1 MKKQS
6 EKTAAAASLI
16 LGYLAIVGVGVWR
29 ATKRRRS
36 QSEGAK
42 DSASGASKCESRNQV
57 KNQEEKQE
65 EKLQSFSLETPGNAP
80 LDQLARRGADEER
93 EERWLE
99 AVGGARDLTYSKP
112 SGPPRSWTHDS
123 PIVAE
128 VLRHQSLESEPL
140 QGWSIPMPERLPVPT
155 FAPAVMALGIIVFA
169 MGLATI
175 WYVCVV
181 GAIVFAIAAW
191 RWTGE
196 LQGD

>member
-1 MKKQS
+1 MKKQL
-6 EKTAAAASLI
+6 EKTAAAVSLI
-16 LGYLAIVGVGVWR
+16 AGYLAIVGVGVWR
-29 ATKRRRS
+29 ATKRARPQSAGGKGSGSGGS
-36 QSEGAK
+36 Q
-42 DSASGASKCESRNQV
+42 DESQNQV
-57 KNQEEKQE
+57 EEN
-65 EKLQSFSLETPGNAP
+65 LQSRSLTTPGNAP
-80 LDQLARRGADEER
+80 LEQLARRAAAEER
-93 EERWLE
+93 EKQRGV
-99 AVGGARDLTYSKP
+99 AIGGEDGRTDHKP
-112 SGPPRSWTHDS
+112 SGPPRSWTHES
-123 PIVAE
+123 AIVAE
-128 VLRHQSLESEPL
+128 VLQHQSLQSEPL

>member
-1 MKKQS
+1 MKKQL
-6 EKTAAAASLI
+6 EKTAAAVSLI
-16 LGYLAIVGVGVWR
+16 VGYLAIVGVGVWR
-29 ATKRRRS
+29 ATKRSRP
-36 QSEGAK
+36 QSEGGK
-42 DSASGASKCESRNQV
+42 DSESGKSKAEPRNQ
-57 KNQEEKQE
+57 EKDQD
-65 EKLQSFSLETPGNAP
+65 EKLQRLSLTTPGNAP
-80 LDQLARRGADEER
+80 LDQLARRAAAEGREKQRGEAIGDEGVR
-93 EERWLE
+93 T
-99 AVGGARDLTYSKP
+99 DPKP

-123 PIVAE
+123 AIVAE
-128 VLRHQSLESEPL
+128 VLQHQSLQSEPL